1 MKSLFKFSGFLTLAT
16 LVLLQSCQQ
25 DEVSPELMNEQDVNA
40 QVIALADKISQN
52 FTQVNISG
60 GDEHSAFEVRNEGL
74 PTEFSSIG
82 TFSEEE
88 RRPMPGNSVIS
99 CIVSLNLE
107 GEQMAQVRRSFMA
120 FNGCKLQNM
129 HEYQRKFRSLM
140 QQMETLRKGLVADY
154 RAGELTREELAE
166 LLSGLRERFATELA
180 EVKKAHAE
188 EFNSCMRG
196 FLARTHRIL
205 SEEQWNEFRTCMSS
219 R

>member
-1 MKSLFKFSGFLTLAT
+1 MKSLIKFSGFLMLAT

-25 DEVSPELMNEQDVNA
+25 DEVSPEIMDEQEVNA
-40 QVIALADKISQN
+40 EVIALADKISQS

-60 GDEHSAFEVRNEGL
+60 GDENSAFEVSNEGL
-74 PTEFSSIG
+74 PIEFSSVG

-99 CIVSLNLE
+99 CVVSLNLD
-107 GEQMAQVRRSFMA
+107 GEQMAKVRRSFMA

-129 HEYQRKFRSLM
+129 LEYHRTFRSLI
-140 QQMETLRKGLVADY
+140 QQMETFRKGLFADHK
-154 RAGELTREELAE
+154 AGELTREELAE
-166 LLSGLRERFATELA
+166 LLSGLRERFASELA
-180 EVKKAHAE
+180 EVRKAHAE

-196 FLARTHRIL
+196 FLAKTHRIL
-205 SEEQWNEFRTCMSS
+205 SEEQWNDFRSCVSS